1 MMKKSSLII
10 SSLVILFFCSFNHDL
25 KFIQLNAEKA
35 PIITTNHFKTTLKE
49 GNVINCR
56 KISDLGVIM
65 FFDEQ
70 MKKHEI
76 FQIELHR
83 YGNNEDILVAF
94 KLFTP
99 DSKEFQKK
107 YSQSDSLKLKLLTPE
122 DAFTTSDF
130 QINTLLFKTSNV
142 VNDVVCTL
150 KDKAHCNFY
159 LVVKG
164 YNKTGKKNNFGDD
177 IYDDGK
183 ELSLRSI
190 TFKNWENKT
199 Q

>member
-1 MMKKSSLII
+1 MKKKSFLII
-10 SSLVILFFCSFNHDL
+10 SSLIILFFCSFKHNL
-25 KFIQLNAEKA
+25 KFIQINTAKA

-49 GNVINCR
+49 GDVINCR

-70 MKKHEI
+70 MKKQEI

-83 YGNNEDILVAF
+83 YGNKEDILVAYKSF
-94 KLFTP
+94 IP
-99 DSKEFQKK
+99 SGKEFQKK
-107 YSQSDSLKLKLLTPE
+107 YSKSDSLKLKLLTPE
-122 DAFTTSDF
+122 DQFNTSDF

-142 VNDVVCTL
+142 VNDMVCTL
-150 KDKAHCNFY
+150 KDKKHYNFY

-164 YNKTGKKNNFGDD
+164 YYKTGKKNNFGDD
-177 IYDDGK
+177 LYDTGK

>member
-1 MMKKSSLII
+1 MIKKTSLII
-10 SSLVILFFCSFNHDL
+10 SSLVLLFFCSFKHDL
-25 KFIQLNAEKA
+25 KFIQLSAEKA
-35 PIITTNHFKTTLKE
+35 PIITTNHFKITLKE
-49 GNVINCR
+49 GDVINCR
-56 KISDLGVIM
+56 KISDVGVIM

-94 KLFTP
+94 KSFIPT
-99 DSKEFQKK
+99 SKEFQKK
-107 YSQSDSLKLKLLTPE
+107 YSKVDSLKLKLLTPE
-122 DAFTTSDF
+122 DQFNTSDF
-130 QINTLLFKTSNV
+130 QINTLLFKASNV
-142 VNDVVCTL
+142 VNDMVCTL
-150 KDKAHCNFY
+150 KDKKHYNFY

-164 YNKTGKKNNFGDD
+164 YNKIGKKNNFGDD
-177 IYDDGK
+177 IYDEGK

-190 TFKNWENKT
+190 SFKNWENKT